1 MQEVFTNTDWAEL
14 RRQKAALAQYS
25 GEDWA
30 EGLLAFL
37 DAVQDAAEAEGYPA
51 FGPEESGVS

>member
-1 MQEVFTNTDWAEL
+1 MHKVFANTDWAEL
-14 RRQKAALAQYS
+14 RRQKQALAQYS

-37 DAVQDAAEAEGYPA
+37 DAVQDAADAEGYPA
-51 FGPEESGVS
+51 FSPEESGV